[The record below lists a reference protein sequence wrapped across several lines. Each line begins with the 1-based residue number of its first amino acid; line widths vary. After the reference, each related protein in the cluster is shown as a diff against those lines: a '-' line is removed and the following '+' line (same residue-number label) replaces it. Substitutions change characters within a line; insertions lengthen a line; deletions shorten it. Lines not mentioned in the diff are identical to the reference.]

1 MAKSHKSQ
9 HWIPRCYLRAWEDP
23 NRPTNYEPYVHVF
36 SKDGGTSRK
45 KAAENLFT
53 ETDIYTIRLPDVA
66 RDLRLEHG
74 LCGLEA
80 SFSEIRPDY
89 LTGRKHVP
97 LPRYLKLL
105 AFLAAMHSRTPS
117 RRDHFMGFWSEVLQM
132 GEEIEHQMKV
142 ATPEERRRVASYAAP
157 DDSNRPTMSLDD
169 VRKIRANPMQ
179 HTLEP
184 LMAAEFPLLTRMRC
198 FVLCTASEIGFIT
211 SVRRSC
217 GSIPNGIESR
227 LFIALRASP
236 IRGWR

>member
-1 MAKSHKSQ
+1 
-9 HWIPRCYLRAWEDP
+9 
-23 NRPTNYEPYVHVF
+23 
-36 SKDGGTSRK
+36 
-45 KAAENLFT
+45 
-53 ETDIYTIRLPDVA
+53 
-66 RDLRLEHG
+66 
-74 LCGLEA
+74 
-80 SFSEIRPDY
+80 
-89 LTGRKHVP
+89 